1 MKKWGVLVCLL
12 GFSLNAF
19 GLNETALR
27 RAATYS
33 EERGGFTMLVMDHG
47 SRVFEQYAKGVKEN
61 DACKIFSGT
70 KGFWVLATLA
80 AVKEG
85 ILALD
90 EPASATLAEWRNDPH
105 RKHITIR
112 QLMSCTSGLAPNSAL
127 QRHDLPDAN
136 AAALITPVVAAPGRA
151 FTYGPSHYQILC
163 EILRRKLERL
173 HTKPFSYLESRVLDP
188 LDITLADHYEDP
200 AGNPLFATSFIVTA
214 RDWAKVGE
222 LILQKGRYGVR
233 QIVEPGLLAQCFK
246 GTRANPSFGMGFWNN
261 RPAADGSREVD
272 IEDTLEPAWSRE
284 NWHGVCLA
292 KGVPSDLV
300 VSLGSGYQ
308 RLYVIPSR
316 GLVIVRQGHNAHFS
330 DGAFLRMV
338 LAGLR

>member
-1 MKKWGVLVCLL
+1 MMKWGVVLCLL
-12 GFSLNAF
+12 CFSVTAF
-19 GLNETALR
+19 GMNEAALQ
-27 RAATYS
+27 RAASYS
-33 EERGGFTMLVMDHG
+33 EERGGFDFLVLDHG
-47 SRVFEQYAKGVKEN
+47 NRVFESYAKGVKSN
-61 DACKIFSGT
+61 SACKIFSGT

-85 ILALD
+85 ILSLD
-90 EPASATLAEWRNDPH
+90 EPVSETLPEWRNDPH
-105 RKHITIR
+105 RKRMTIR
-112 QLMSCTSGLAPNSAL
+112 QLMTCTSGLAPNSAL

-136 AAALITPVVAAPGRA
+136 AAALITPMVAAPGHA

-173 HTKPFSYLESRVLDP
+173 HTKPFAYLQSRVLDP

-214 RDWAKVGE
+214 RDWAKVGQ
-222 LILQKGRYGVR
+222 LILQKGRYGIR

-246 GTRANPSFGMGFWNN
+246 GTRANPSFGLGFWNN
-261 RPAADGSREVD
+261 RNAADGAREVD
-272 IEDTLEPAWSRE
+272 IEDTLEPAWYRE
-284 NWHGVCLA
+284 NWRGVCIA
-292 KGVPSDLV
+292 RGVPADLV

-316 GLVIVRQGHNAHFS
+316 GLVIVRQGHNARFS
-330 DGAFLRMV
+330 DGVFLRMV
-338 LAGLR
+338 LDAMK